1 MALLYSTKLFTA
13 AASAGSG
20 ALVVPDGM
28 VAVLRDLDAAVPLI
42 SSPVVV
48 HLVGDAGQ
56 VITVL
61 SFTVTGEPSLSW
73 RGRQVIPAGLTYQL
87 VVTGGVA
94 DLSLSGY
101 LLTAP

>member
-1 MALLYSTKLFTA
+1 MAQLYSTKLFTA

-42 SSPVVV
+42 ASPVVV
-48 HLVGDAGQ
+48 LLVGDAGQ
-56 VITVL
+56 VIAVL
-61 SFTVTGEPSLSW
+61 SFSPPGESSLSW

-87 VVTGGVA
+87 VVTAGVA